1 MRLKDTD
8 VDTAYYIFAD
18 GLPADET
25 MVMKHG
31 LTPEKAYH
39 YYGNN
44 FLLQAQKATKV
55 STKHLNDCMRVRLFF
70 TTYF

>member
-1 MRLKDTD
+1 
-8 VDTAYYIFAD
+8 
-18 GLPADET
+18 

-55 STKHLNDCMRVRLFF
+55 FLPMIDEDTHCYLAVILMKNNEVDMVDSLPRKDRLNI
-70 TTYF
+70 